1 MANQGR
7 GKPPGEENRSREK
20 EEGATTSNIVEWE
33 RDDVRNP
40 RNWPLGFK
48 FWIAFQLGLLALCG
62 SLGSSIIAPA
72 EEVIA
77 KYVGVSSEVTVL
89 VTSLYM

>member
-1 MANQGR
+1 MANHDQS
-7 GKPPGEENRSREK
+7 KPPDEENRSREK
-20 EEGATTSNIVEWE
+20 GEGAATSNIVEWK
-33 RDDVRNP
+33 RGDVGNP
-40 RNWPLGFK
+40 WNWSLGFK
-48 FWIAFQLGLLALCG
+48 IWIAFQLGMLALCR